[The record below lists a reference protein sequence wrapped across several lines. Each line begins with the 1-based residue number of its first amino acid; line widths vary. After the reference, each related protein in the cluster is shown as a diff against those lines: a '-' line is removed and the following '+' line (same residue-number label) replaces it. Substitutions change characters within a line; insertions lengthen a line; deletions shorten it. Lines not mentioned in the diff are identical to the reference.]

1 MEFEWLS
8 ENDKI
13 QGFQW
18 RGGSDRV
25 TTGIQ
30 IWSKPFVCENKFGE
44 KVSYTNFL
52 KMFRQMVQIF
62 YGVVI
67 FSKWDNDIWKKDLK
81 HIK

>member
-52 KMFRQMVQIF
+52 
-62 YGVVI
+62 
-67 FSKWDNDIWKKDLK
+67 
-81 HIK
+81 